1 MVSHDADDDGVTD
14 ETEGPARSG
23 VGPDGPVVPSREVA
37 RPLPTGAVYV
47 RSPQTGSDRHSLER
61 SSLQSRSVSLSGQL
75 IVIFVVL
82 LAATVAALAMVA
94 DTASSQSLRDRAE
107 SSARTATETRAAL
120 LNQLFALRVRRAKG
134 FLLSA
139 ETFCVEPYGRRWLR
153 WIDTCVQP
161 LLNEFQSTEQARGAL
176 LAYRGGRILEAGE
189 APAPLDVPAGEWS
202 AVVVQRAGMD
212 LYVTR
217 AERGE
222 SSLTLEFNDSD
233 VAPLFEDETGL
244 GTGGVAFLID
254 ERGRTLTRVRNSK
267 PGLELP
273 GVADRCRDEAA
284 TNPDNA
290 ATKEEEEIYF
300 RNRRVVASFWPVTSL
315 RGTCLVAYLD
325 YEEAMAPAAA
335 LRRTLITRGTAF
347 VLTAVLLSLIAARHI
362 AAPMRRL
369 AATVRAFQAG
379 DFSQRVPVE
388 GPAEVQGLG
397 QAFAAMAND
406 LAELVS
412 QEQSGRREAEA
423 ANRSKDQFLATLS
436 HELRTPLNAVLGWAH
451 ALRTGPYDAER
462 VQRAAM
468 AIERSAE
475 SQRRLIEDLL
485 DVSGIAAGRVR
496 INLEPTVLAD
506 AVDAAIDAVGQRAAE
521 KDVSITTTIED
532 RTLVVHGDGQ
542 RLQQVV
548 WNLVWNAVKFTPAGG
563 SIQVFVRGIGSLAEV
578 TVRDTGVGIDPAFLP
593 HVFGWFRREDRD
605 VRAVDEGLGLGLA
618 LVRQLVE
625 LHGGSVR
632 AESEGRDLG
641 STFIVTL
648 PLLQAATA
656 GSSGGGGAARTGAA
670 TSLVSVR
677 ALVVDDD
684 VGSREAVR
692 VLLEQAGAQVTT
704 VASAAE
710 ARRHLRGANIDVLV
724 SDIAMAQESGYSLM
738 ETLRAEGLTI
748 PSIALTGYARR
759 EDADRAYPPA
769 STCICRSRW
778 IQPCSSASCRR

>member
-1 MVSHDADDDGVTD
+1 
-14 ETEGPARSG
+14 
-23 VGPDGPVVPSREVA
+23 
-37 RPLPTGAVYV
+37 
-47 RSPQTGSDRHSLER
+47 
-61 SSLQSRSVSLSGQL
+61 LSGQL

-82 LAATVAALAMVA
+82 LAATVAALAIVA
-94 DTASSQSLRDRAE
+94 DTASLDSLRDRADT
-107 SSARTATETRAAL
+107 SARTATETRAAL
-120 LNQLFALRVRRAKG
+120 LNQLFSLRMRRAHG

-139 ETFCVEPYGRRWLR
+139 EVFCVEPYGRRWLQ
-153 WIDTCVQP
+153 WIDSCVQP
-161 LLNEFQSTEQARGAL
+161 LLNEFQNTERARGAL
-176 LAYRGGRILEAGE
+176 LAYRGRRVLKAGAE
-189 APAPLDVPAGEWS
+189 PAPFEGPQGEWL
-202 AVVVQRAGMD
+202 AAITRRDGMD

-217 AERGE
+217 AQDGE
-222 SSLTLEFNDSD
+222 SSLTVEFDGSD
-233 VAPLFEDETGL
+233 VAPLFEDQTGL

-254 ERGRTLTRVRNSK
+254 EGGRTLTQVGKSK
-267 PGLELP
+267 PGLELQD
-273 GVADRCRDEAA
+273 VAERCRDGADPKMDEQ
-284 TNPDNA
+284 
-290 ATKEEEEIYF
+290 IYF
-300 RNRRVVASFWPVTSL
+300 RDRRVVASFRPVTSL
-315 RGTCLVAYLD
+315 RGTCLVAYID
-325 YEEAMAPAAA
+325 YEDAMAPAAA
-335 LRRTLITRGTAF
+335 LRRTLITRGIAF

-397 QAFAAMAND
+397 RAFAAMAND

-506 AVDAAIDAVGQRAAE
+506 AVDAAIEAVGQRAAE

-563 SIQVFVRGIGSLAEV
+563 SIQVFVRGMGSLAEV
-578 TVRDTGVGIDPAFLP
+578 TVRDTGVGIDPEFLP

-605 VRAVDEGLGLGLA
+605 VRSVDEGLGLGLA

-632 AESEGRDLG
+632 AESAGRDLG

-656 GSSGGGGAARTGAA
+656 GSSGAGVPARTGAA
-670 TSLVSVR
+670 TSLLSVR

-710 ARRHLRGANIDVLV
+710 ARRHLRAATTDVLV

-759 EDADRAYPPA
+759 EDADRAYAAGFDVHLPKPVDPA
-769 STCICRSRW
+769 VLISVV
-778 IQPCSSASCRR
+778 SAMTRKAS

>member
-1 MVSHDADDDGVTD
+1 M
-14 ETEGPARSG
+14 
-23 VGPDGPVVPSREVA
+23 
-37 RPLPTGAVYV
+37 
-47 RSPQTGSDRHSLER
+47 
-61 SSLQSRSVSLSGQL
+61 QSRSVSLSGQL
-75 IVIFVVL
+75 IVTFVVL
-82 LAATVAALAMVA
+82 LAATVAALAIVA
-94 DTASSQSLRDRAE
+94 DTASLQSLQERAAT
-107 SSARTATETRAAL
+107 SARTATETRDAL
-120 LNQLFALRVRRAKG
+120 LDQLFSLRVRRAKG

-139 ETFCVEPYGRRWLR
+139 QAFCVEPYGRRWLQ

-176 LAYRGGRILEAGE
+176 LAYRGRRILQAGE
-189 APAPLDVPAGEWS
+189 GPAPLDVPAGEWS
-202 AVVVQRAGMD
+202 AVVVQRGGMD

-217 AERGE
+217 AELGE
-222 SSLTLEFNDSD
+222 SSLTVEFNDSD
-233 VAPLFEDETGL
+233 VVPLFEDTTGL
-244 GTGGVAFLID
+244 GEGGEAFLID
-254 ERGRTLTRVRNSK
+254 ERGRTLTRLQNSQQ
-267 PGLELP
+267 PLNLP
-273 GVADRCRDEAA
+273 EVAKRCRDDASS
-284 TNPDNA
+284 TPDDEKDYDYRGA
-290 ATKEEEEIYF
+290 PVI
-300 RNRRVVASFWPVTSL
+300 ASYRPVDSL

-325 YEEAMAPAAA
+325 YEEAMAPAAE

-379 DFSQRVPVE
+379 DFSQRVRVE

-397 QAFAAMAND
+397 RAFAAMAND

-423 ANRSKDQFLATLS
+423 ANRSKDQFLAMLS

-506 AVDAAIDAVGQRAAE
+506 VVEAAIEALRLRAVE
-521 KDVSITTTIED
+521 KDVSISTTIED
-532 RTLVVHGDGQ
+532 RALAVHGDGQ

-548 WNLVWNAVKFTPAGG
+548 WNLVWNSVKFTPAGG
-563 SIQVFVRGIGSLAEV
+563 SILVLVRGVGSLAEI
-578 TVRDTGVGIDPAFLP
+578 TVRDTGVGIDPEFLP
-593 HVFGWFRREDRD
+593 HVFGWFRREDRE
-605 VRAVDEGLGLGLA
+605 VRSVDEGLGLGLA

-632 AESEGRDLG
+632 AESEGRNLG
-641 STFIVTL
+641 SRFIVTL
-648 PLLQAATA
+648 PLLQP
-656 GSSGGGGAARTGAA
+656 GGARSIGARAVLRSGAP
-670 TSLVSVR
+670 TPLVSIR

-684 VGSREAVR
+684 AGSREAVR

-704 VASAAE
+704 AASAAE
-710 ARRHLRGANIDVLV
+710 ARRHLRAAHTDVLV
-724 SDIAMAQESGYSLM
+724 SDIAMAQESGYMLM

-748 PSIALTGYARR
+748 PSVALTGYARR
-759 EDADRAYPPA
+759 EDADRAYAAGFDVHLPKPVDPA
-769 STCICRSRW
+769 VLISVV
-778 IQPCSSASCRR
+778 SAMTRKAS

>member
-14 ETEGPARSG
+14 ATGGRARSG
-23 VGPDGPVVPSREVA
+23 VVPDGKVAPPREVA

-47 RSPQTGSDRHSLER
+47 RSPQTGSDRNSLER

-82 LAATVAALAMVA
+82 LAATVAALAIVA
-94 DTASSQSLRDRAE
+94 DTASSQSLSERAD

-120 LNQLFALRVRRAKG
+120 LRQLFSLRSRRAHG

-139 ETFCVEPYGRRWLR
+139 EVFCVEPYGRRWLL

-161 LLNEFQSTEQARGAL
+161 LLNEFQTTERARGAL
-176 LAYRGGRILEAGE
+176 LEYRGQRVLTAGT
-189 APAPLDVPAGEWS
+189 APAPFAVPPGQWS
-202 AVVVQRAGMD
+202 AAITQREGMN

-217 AERGE
+217 AVHGE
-222 SSLTLEFNDSD
+222 SSLTVEFDDSD
-233 VAPLFEDETGL
+233 VVPLLQDRTGL
-244 GTGGVAFLID
+244 GAGETFLID
-254 ERGRTLTRVRNSK
+254 ERGRPLT
-267 PGLELP
+267 ELRYP
-273 GVADRCRDEAA
+273 NQVSELSETAERCRLGPPTDPEQDEY
-284 TNPDNA
+284 D
-290 ATKEEEEIYF
+290 Y
-300 RNRRVVASFWPVTSL
+300 RGRRVIASFWPVESL
-315 RGTCLVAYLD
+315 RGTCVVAYLD
-325 YEEAMAPAAA
+325 YEEAMAPAAE

-397 QAFAAMAND
+397 RAFAAMAND

-506 AVDAAIDAVGQRAAE
+506 AVDAAIEAVGQRAVE
-521 KDVSITTTIED
+521 KDVSITATIED

-548 WNLVWNAVKFTPAGG
+548 WNLLWNAVKFTPAGG
-563 SIQVFVRGIGSLAEV
+563 SIQVFVRAIGSLAEV
-578 TVRDTGVGIDPAFLP
+578 TVRDTGVGIDPEFLP

-605 VRAVDEGLGLGLA
+605 VRSVDEGLGLGLA

-656 GSSGGGGAARTGAA
+656 GSSSAGAAARTGAA
-670 TSLVSVR
+670 TSLLSVR

-710 ARRHLRGANIDVLV
+710 ARRHLRAALTDVLV
-724 SDIAMAQESGYSLM
+724 SDIAMAQESGYTLM

-759 EDADRAYPPA
+759 EDADRAYAAGFDVHLPKPVDPA
-769 STCICRSRW
+769 VLISVV
-778 IQPCSSASCRR
+778 SAMTRKAS